1 MRTYLAIFPTY
12 PPNLSRFYQF
22 YANYINSDILNNN
35 NKKKKL
41 DSRKNFRENNI
52 IKIIKIIS

>member
-1 MRTYLAIFPTY
+1 MKTYLAIFPTY

-41 DSRKNFRENNI
+41 DSRKNFI
-52 IKIIKIIS
+52 IRIISWKAKI